1 MENIELLERLN
12 QQIERLLGELATAR
26 TENARLAD
34 ELLDCRAESD
44 SRAAALAD
52 HQETLSLQAVE
63 IEDMLDR
70 ISGALDSEANSR
82 ANDAQMDIVDA
93 IAETGN

>member
-12 QQIERLLGELATAR
+12 QQIERLLGELIEVRA
-26 TENARLAD
+26 ENTRLSE

-44 SRAAALAD
+44 ARAAALAN
-52 HQETLSLQAVE
+52 HEETLSLQAVE

>member
-12 QQIERLLGELATAR
+12 QQIERLLGELIEVRA
-26 TENARLAD
+26 ENTRLSE

-44 SRAAALAD
+44 ARAAALAN
-52 HQETLSLQAVE
+52 HEETLSLQAVE

-93 IAETGN
+93 IAETEN